1 MYIWIYG
8 YTTVKY
14 NPMDKKTLSTA
25 SSKHIT
31 SNQTTLTVDQ
41 LDIEILPIIYEIIRC
56 FEKDP
61 TDNAAKQRE
70 SQDCSQKVIE
80 LQRRLD
86 NARSQIGR
94 LSGINHNKEEQLH
107 RLELLRN
114 QLKQKQHLIKKYK
127 NIQF

>member
-1 MYIWIYG
+1 MHG
-8 YTTVKY
+8 CTDPRTVKY

>member
-1 MYIWIYG
+1 
-8 YTTVKY
+8 
-14 NPMDKKTLSTA
+14 MDNKKPFG
-25 SSKHIT
+25 SSSSHNNKNIT
-31 SNQTTLTVDQ
+31 SNQTLTVDQ

-86 NARSQIGR
+86 SARAQVNR
-94 LSGINHNKEEQLH
+94 LSGINYNKDEQLH
-107 RLELLRN
+107 RLDLLRN